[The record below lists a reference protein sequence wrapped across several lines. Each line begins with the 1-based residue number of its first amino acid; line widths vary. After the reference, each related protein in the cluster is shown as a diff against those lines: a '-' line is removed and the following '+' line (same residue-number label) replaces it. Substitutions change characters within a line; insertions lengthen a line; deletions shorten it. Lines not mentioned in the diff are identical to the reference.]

1 MHAPEGALMPNVL
14 DPLFWSQVF
23 SITFSDLLLAGD
35 NALVI
40 ALAVRTL
47 PRKSQ
52 WWGRVWGTLG
62 AVTLR
67 LIFITIVT
75 YLLQFPLLQ
84 MVGGF
89 MLIWIALKLVRQE
102 SGAEDHV
109 RQGTS
114 LMEAVGIIILADV
127 VMSLDNVLAIAVVA
141 EGHLGLVIFGIALS
155 MPIVVF
161 GSALLATLMNK
172 FTWIIWVGGGVLG
185 YYAGKLISEDP
196 VVRRLLGEYA
206 EVFAE
211 SVPLILGAAIAA
223 IGWGFEQGR
232 KRRARK
238 HVHHRAA

>member
-1 MHAPEGALMPNVL
+1 MSNVF
-14 DPLFWSQVF
+14 DPRFWSQVL

-47 PRKSQ
+47 PRKAQ

-67 LIFITIVT
+67 LLFITVVT

-84 MVGGF
+84 MIGGL

-102 SGAEDHV
+102 SGAEEHV
-109 RQGTS
+109 RQGTT

-141 EGHLGLVIFGIALS
+141 EGHLGLVMFGIALS

-161 GSALLATLMNK
+161 GSALLAALMNK
-172 FTWIIWVGGGVLG
+172 FTWIIWMGGGVLG
-185 YYAGKLISEDP
+185 YYAGKLVCEDP
-196 VVRRLLGEYA
+196 VVRRLLGQYA
-206 EVFAE
+206 EVVHE
-211 SVPLILGAAIAA
+211 TVPLVLAGAIAA

>member
-1 MHAPEGALMPNVL
+1 MPNLV

-47 PRKSQ
+47 PRKAQ

-84 MVGGF
+84 MVGGL

-102 SGAEDHV
+102 SGAEEHV
-109 RQGTS
+109 RQGTT
-114 LMEAVGIIILADV
+114 LMEAVSIIILADV

-196 VVRRLLGEYA
+196 VVHRLLGEYA

>member
-1 MHAPEGALMPNVL
+1 MPDFL
-14 DPLFWSQVF
+14 DPRFWSQVF

-47 PRKSQ
+47 PRKAQ

-84 MVGGF
+84 MVGGL

-102 SGAEDHV
+102 SGAEEHV
-109 RQGTS
+109 RQGTT

-141 EGHLGLVIFGIALS
+141 EGHLGLVMFGIALS

-161 GSALLATLMNK
+161 GSALLAALMNK

-196 VVRRLLGEYA
+196 FVHRLLGEYA
-206 EVFAE
+206 EVVAE
-211 SVPLILGAAIAA
+211 SVPLILGGAIAA

-238 HVHHRAA
+238 HVARAA

>member
-1 MHAPEGALMPNVL
+1 MPNLL
-14 DPLFWSQVF
+14 DPRFWSQVF

-47 PRKSQ
+47 PRKAQ

-67 LIFITIVT
+67 LLFITIVT

-84 MVGGF
+84 MVGGL

-102 SGAEDHV
+102 SGAEGHV
-109 RQGTS
+109 RQGTT

-141 EGHLGLVIFGIALS
+141 EGHLGLVMFGIALS

-161 GSALLATLMNK
+161 GSALLAALMNK

-185 YYAGKLISEDP
+185 YYAGKLIAEDP
-196 VVRRLLGEYA
+196 FVRRLLGEYA
-206 EVFAE
+206 EVVAE
-211 SVPLILGAAIAA
+211 SVPLILGVAIAA

-232 KRRARK
+232 KRRGRK
-238 HVHHRAA
+238 RVHHRAA

>member
-1 MHAPEGALMPNVL
+1 MPNLV

-47 PRKSQ
+47 PRKAQ

-84 MVGGF
+84 MVGGL

-102 SGAEDHV
+102 SGAEEHV
-109 RQGTS
+109 RQGTT
-114 LMEAVGIIILADV
+114 LMEAVSIIILADV

-161 GSALLATLMNK
+161 GSALLAALMNK

-185 YYAGKLISEDP
+185 YYAGKLICEDP
-196 VVRRLLGEYA
+196 VVRRVLGDYA
-206 EVFAE
+206 EVCAE
-211 SVPLILGAAIAA
+211 SVPLILGAGIAA

-238 HVHHRAA
+238 HAHHHRAA

>member
-1 MHAPEGALMPNVL
+1 MPNLL
-14 DPLFWSQVF
+14 DPRFWSQVF

-47 PRKSQ
+47 PRKAQ

-84 MVGGF
+84 MVGGL

-102 SGAEDHV
+102 SGAEEHV
-109 RQGTS
+109 RQGTT

-141 EGHLGLVIFGIALS
+141 EGHLGLVMFGIALS

-196 VVRRLLGEYA
+196 FVRRMLGEYA
-206 EVFAE
+206 EVVAE

-232 KRRARK
+232 KRRAKR

>member
-1 MHAPEGALMPNVL
+1 MEMDTNVF
-14 DPLFWSQVF
+14 DPRFWSQVL

-47 PRKSQ
+47 PRRKQ

-62 AVTLR
+62 AVVLR

-75 YLLQFPLLQ
+75 YLLQFPFLQ
-84 MVGGF
+84 FAGGV

-102 SGAEDHV
+102 SGAEEHV
-109 RQGTS
+109 RQGTT

-127 VMSLDNVLAIAVVA
+127 VMSLDNVLAVAVVA
-141 EGHLGLVIFGIALS
+141 EGHLGLVVFGIALS
-155 MPIVVF
+155 LPIVVF
-161 GSALLATLMNK
+161 GSAILATLMNR
-172 FTWIIWVGGGVLG
+172 FTWIIWIGGGVLG
-185 YYAGKLISEDP
+185 YYAGKLIVEDP
-196 VVRRLLGEYA
+196 VVHRVLGSYA
-206 EVFAE
+206 ELVAE
-211 SVPLILGAAIAA
+211 SVPLITGAAIAA

-238 HVHHRAA
+238 HVARAA